1 MIKFFKRKKNNLS
14 YVDAHNRAF
23 KIFQKASLIMLWAAV
38 FNVFGLII
46 TIIQYM
52 TSSEMV
58 AKFTQG
64 SYLYNNVL
72 YAGSVYQYSMCFSSN
87 SFIFRL
93 LETLT
98 NNPYQSTQIL
108 GTPWFYVS
116 IIAIAILF
124 SAITSYLAVLAR
136 GGNFKAL
143 LANSIFYGIDTLMII
158 ACWVIG
164 EDMTYIWIMIGI
176 HVIILFFV
184 FIAIFEYVHLFEIE
198 KLHDKEIKSKKEQI
212 KEENDEIII
221 GGE

>member
-1 MIKFFKRKKNNLS
+1 MIKFFKRKKRNLG

-23 KIFQKASLIMLWAAV
+23 RIFQKASLIMLWAAV

-98 NNPYQSTQIL
+98 NNPYHSTQL
-108 GTPWFYVS
+108 LPTSWFYVS

-124 SAITSYLAVLAR
+124 SAVSSYLAVLSR

-143 LANSIFYGIDTLMII
+143 LSNAIFYGIDTLMIF
-158 ACWVIG
+158 ACWVMG

-184 FIAIFEYVHLFEIE
+184 FVSIFEYNHLLEIE
-198 KLHDKEIKSKKEQI
+198 KLHDKEIIKKKEE
-212 KEENDEIII
+212 KEEKTDEIII